1 MIINNTFKF
10 IFVHVPKSAGTT
22 VTKLLS
28 AYSAYCDIEVGGT
41 AMGEAIQPF
50 FRNRY
55 GLSKHS
61 TAREIKAVVGE
72 ALWNRYFKFAFV
84 RNPYARAHSAYKFLR
99 RMRKE
104 TGVDFLAPLDG
115 LATFQDFVR
124 SDYFQTEGMDR
135 ILMPQSFW
143 LRSVTRNPAISLD
156 HIGRVESIE
165 NSIRHISECVPG
177 LFKAGGEIEV
187 PVLNSSDDACEAT
200 WQTLISDQNTERL
213 VFEKYRIDFEAF
225 GYTRMDAS
233 GRP

>member
-1 MIINNTFKF
+1 MIINNKFKF

-28 AYSAYCDIEVGGT
+28 EYSTYCDIEVGGT

-61 TAREIKAVVGE
+61 TAKEIKSVVGE
-72 ALWNRYFKFAFV
+72 VIWNRYFSFAFV

-99 RMRKE
+99 RMLKE
-104 TGVDFLAPLDG
+104 SGMDVLAPIDR
-115 LATFQDFVR
+115 LATFHDFVQ

-143 LRSVTRNPAISLD
+143 LRSAMNKPTISVD
-156 HIGRVESIE
+156 YVGRVESIE
-165 NSIRHISECVPG
+165 HSISHISERVPG
-177 LFKAGGEIEV
+177 LFGAVGEVEV
-187 PVLNSSDDACEAT
+187 PVLNNSDDASKAT
-200 WQTLISDQNTERL
+200 WQSLISDPDTERL
-213 VFEKYRIDFEAF
+213 VFEKYRIDFESF
-225 GYTRMDAS
+225 GYNRMGKS
-233 GRP
+233 G

>member
-61 TAREIKAVVGE
+61 TAMEIKAVVGD

-104 TGVDFLAPLDG
+104 TGLDFLAPLDG

-143 LRSVTRNPAISLD
+143 LRSVMRNPAVSLD
-156 HIGRVESIE
+156 YVGRVESIE
-165 NSIRHISECVPG
+165 DSIGHISERVPG
-177 LFKAGGEIEV
+177 LFKAVGEIEV
-187 PVLNSSDDACEAT
+187 PVLNNSGDASEEA
-200 WQTLISDQNTERL
+200 WQTLIRDHNTERL

-225 GYTRMDAS
+225 GYTRMDA
-233 GRP
+233 